1 MFPGGVF
8 ERLAHAVGEDLAAE
22 VGFDAKAPQA
32 AEAIPQS
39 TPAGE
44 KSRVE
49 KSPFVTR
56 SETPPTAS
64 AIEIHSSSVMARRSE
79 YAVQPVMKSGPVVT
93 VSAAVAALA
102 SRIERKKV
110 S

>member
-1 MFPGGVF
+1 M
-8 ERLAHAVGEDLAAE
+8 RLGCTVQ
-22 VGFDAKAPQA
+22 KAPQA

-56 SETPPTAS
+56 SETPPIAK

-79 YAVQPVMKSGPVVT
+79 YAVHPVTKSGHVVT

-102 SRIERKKV
+102 SRIEGKKV